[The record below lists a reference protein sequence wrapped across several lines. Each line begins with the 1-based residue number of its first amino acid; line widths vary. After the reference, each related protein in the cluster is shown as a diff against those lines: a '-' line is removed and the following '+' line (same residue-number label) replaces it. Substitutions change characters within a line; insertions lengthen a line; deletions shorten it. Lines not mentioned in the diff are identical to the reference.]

1 MPHNPQGWRDDMM
14 GTIAYAREIIQG
26 QRYSVTL
33 RFEWNICPNWVTV
46 SIGDIRAKSRIAAVA
61 KAVVIAQ
68 EDVETGWDRVVIE
81 NVSLIYPDAP
91 AEAEQLRIGVSTIDQ
106 R

>member
-1 MPHNPQGWRDDMM
+1 MPHNPQGWRDDLN

-33 RFEWNICPNWVTV
+33 RFEWNICPQWTTI
-46 SIGDIRAKSRIAAVA
+46 SLPDIRAKSRAGAVA
-61 KAVVIAQ
+61 KAIVIAQ
-68 EDVETGWDRVVIE
+68 EEVEMGWDRVVIE
-81 NVSLIYPDAP
+81 SVLIYYPAAP